1 MTCGNGQKHAL
12 TRDDATCQ
20 RSSTRVISQ
29 QNASYARPGT
39 RGDEGPRTRTQPII
53 RTVKADVGNPHA
65 DVPFGDTLRNGR
77 YGAVFGDPCGLTLQ
91 DLRCCVLRSMSSACS
106 NHIDPVIQRLRPH
119 IHRRFQ

>member
-39 RGDEGPRTRTQPII
+39 RCDEGPRTRTQPFI
-53 RTVKADVGNPHA
+53 RTVRADVGNPHA
-65 DVPFGDTLRNGR
+65 DVPIGDTPRNASC
-77 YGAVFGDPCGLTLQ
+77 GAEFA
-91 DLRCCVLRSMSSACS
+91 DLIGGSDGTEERE
-106 NHIDPVIQRLRPH
+106 
-119 IHRRFQ
+119 RRFDHATVEPILAATGGVNRE